1 MSVIKSLITQT
12 SSYFATLR
20 PAQNIA
26 LFIAFSVLVALR
38 VTYVQH
44 GWVNDDSLLYFEVAR
59 YLAHGEWQAAYSLF
73 PWLLYPALLALGH
86 VVTGLDIHT
95 TAQIINIA
103 LFTLFSW
110 GFALLI
116 LQAGG
121 TIKTMWWGGLLLLS
135 AQYIVGDILGMLLR
149 DEGFWA
155 CLTWALLFLLRYMQR
170 SKTADAYYFQF
181 AIIFAMLFR
190 LEAIVYFML
199 PLTMLT
205 NTAIPLRK
213 RLYKT
218 VHGVSIPLCG
228 GVLMGTAVV
237 MGIVETA
244 HLGRL
249 QEIIYL
255 LQQGLIERLQF
266 IQDKANLM
274 GKQVLGHHLDDYSHF
289 AVWSSLILI
298 TLNKTLKVAG
308 WPVLIS
314 LIAGRK
320 TWKHINHHARH
331 LFSLHMVVGFATSVL
346 IIMNAFVLSSRYVI
360 ASGIVMLVIAA
371 FCVEYLYTKTS
382 IWAKR
387 GLLLLLAGMLFAN
400 LHDSSHIDLDRL
412 AVQYLQSIN
421 TSQQPVL
428 YDTEN
433 ARFYAH
439 QPFMKRIK
447 SHKLVKSLLE
457 NGHITDYTFLMVS
470 IDDDRAEYEQTIKP
484 QLNQDFKHI
493 HTIYGWKHKSKV
505 LIYKRYDAASE
516 QEANAVTTK

>member
-1 MSVIKSLITQT
+1 MSVIKSLITKT
-12 SSYFATLR
+12 SSDIAALR
-20 PAQNIA
+20 PAQHIA
-26 LFIAFSVLVALR
+26 LLIVLSALVALR

-59 YLAHGEWQAAYSLF
+59 HLAHGEWQAAYSLF

-86 VVTGLDIHT
+86 MVTGLDIHT

-103 LFTLFSW
+103 LFALFSW

-121 TIKTMWWGGLLLLS
+121 SIKTMWWGGLLLLS
-135 AQYIVGDILGMLLR
+135 AQYIIGDILGMLLR

-170 SKTADAYYFQF
+170 SKTADAYYFLF

-190 LEAIVYFML
+190 LEAIVYFIL
-199 PLTMLT
+199 PLTILT
-205 NTAIPLRK
+205 NTALPLRK

-228 GVLMGTAVV
+228 GLLISMAVV
-237 MGIVETA
+237 IGIVKIA

-249 QEIIYL
+249 QEITYL
-255 LQQGLIERLQF
+255 LQQGMIERLQF
-266 IQDKANLM
+266 IQAKANLM

-289 AVWSSLILI
+289 AIWGSLILI

-320 TWKHINHHARH
+320 AWRHINHHARH
-331 LFSLHMVVGFATSVL
+331 LFSLHMVVGFVTSLL
-346 IIMNAFVLSSRYVI
+346 IIINVFILSSRYVI
-360 ASGIVMLVIAA
+360 ASGIIMLVVGA
-371 FCVEYLYTKTS
+371 FCVEHLYAKAP

-400 LHDSSHIDLDRL
+400 LHDSSRVDLDRL
-412 AVQYLQSIN
+412 AVEYLQSVN
-421 TSQQPVL
+421 TSQQSVL

-439 QPFMKRIK
+439 QPFMKRIP
-447 SHKLVKSLLE
+447 SHKLVESLLE
-457 NGHITDYTFLMVS
+457 NGKITDYNYLMIS
-470 IDDDRAEYEQTIKP
+470 IADDRAEYEQSV
-484 QLNQDFKHI
+484 QRRLSVNFDHI
-493 HTIYGWKHKSKV
+493 HTLYGWKKKTKV
-505 LIYKRYDAASE
+505 LIYRKRQPLS
-516 QEANAVTTK
+516 AN